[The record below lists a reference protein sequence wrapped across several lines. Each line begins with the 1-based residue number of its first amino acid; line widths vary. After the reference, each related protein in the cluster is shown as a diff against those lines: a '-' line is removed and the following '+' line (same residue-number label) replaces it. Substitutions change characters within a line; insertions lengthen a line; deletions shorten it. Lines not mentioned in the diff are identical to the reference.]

1 MRLGRPGRATADGSG
16 SRGGGGGVR
25 AQLAV
30 LESSVAETA
39 GVAEQLGI
47 DLRREITSLA
57 RSVAK
62 EHAEVVDATR
72 TLEARGLVLE
82 SRMDTL
88 TAFAS
93 SSAARG
99 SEEVEAL
106 AAAVARKHADVLE
119 VTQEW
124 EARRADLE
132 ARMDDL
138 AAVAASTAERGAE
151 EIGRTLTTLAERL
164 ERLERDRR
172 AVATDATQVE
182 TTWEQERAALEI
194 RLDEIAATITVERR
208 PAPDVELLVEEL
220 ADRLARIEGERET
233 VADLAA
239 LADAW
244 TSELATLEARVDEG
258 LATLEVQGAA
268 RGGIEP
274 TVVAD
279 AELSDNV
286 FELAQRIEQ
295 IERDRDAVRAE
306 LARTAT
312 SWASERAALQ
322 ERVSELAAR
331 IVTGPAL
338 TSSVGRTTS
347 PSTPRRSSTGC
358 GSASRASGCGLPIT
372 RRRCRISRAR
382 GVSCSG
388 STS

>member
-1 MRLGRPGRATADGSG
+1 
-16 SRGGGGGVR
+16 
-25 AQLAV
+25 
-30 LESSVAETA
+30 
-39 GVAEQLGI
+39 
-47 DLRREITSLA
+47 
-57 RSVAK
+57 
-62 EHAEVVDATR
+62 
-72 TLEARGLVLE
+72 
-82 SRMDTL
+82 
-88 TAFAS
+88 
-93 SSAARG
+93 
-99 SEEVEAL
+99 
-106 AAAVARKHADVLE
+106 
-119 VTQEW
+119 
-124 EARRADLE
+124 
-132 ARMDDL
+132 MDDL
-138 AAVAASTAERGAE
+138 AAVATSTAERGAE

-172 AVATDATQVE
+172 AVATDATHVE

-268 RGGIEP
+268 RGEIEP

-338 TSSVGRTTS
+338 TSSGEEDVSEHSPQELDRLRIGVEGLRMRLAYHEKTVSDLAGSRGVVQRLDELSARLDQLAAIVAAQAAPVGTATTGETRLFEFH
-347 PSTPRRSSTGC
+347 TPETAGLLSRLDEADRMRSESREKMLEQMEKI
-358 GSASRASGCGLPIT
+358 ASRMDWRLQRLEAEG
-372 RRRCRISRAR
+372 A
-382 GVSCSG
+382 GVTVNSN
-388 STS
+388 